1 MVNSRVE
8 QPKKSDA
15 FIKELDVWVVDEKN
29 RTYDLTEYLHPDAT
43 LLSVSCES
51 SIDDIYFRADIVRKT
66 ITVDIESLLDNGL
79 DPNGFFISKIKV
91 GFQGKE
97 FWRVLFGDLGELA
110 LHIHSKWSRTLKQ
123 TSIKDNMS
131 GVPATGGGDPVLA
144 VG

>member
-1 MVNSRVE
+1 MVNSLVE
-8 QPKKSDA
+8 HPKKLDA
-15 FIKELDVWVVDEKN
+15 FIKELDVRVVDEEN

-51 SIDDIYFRADIVRKT
+51 SIDDIYFHADIVRKA

-97 FWRVLFGDLGELA
+97 FWRVLFGDLISSL
-110 LHIHSKWSRTLKQ
+110 LHNLILS
-123 TSIKDNMS
+123 
-131 GVPATGGGDPVLA
+131 
-144 VG
+144 